1 MRFQESNIYPTEI
14 YLFQV
19 NNSNL
24 NICWYGQKQI
34 ENSVIVQKQ
43 PPEMIYERLFLNISQ
58 YSQKN
63 SVKVTFQLY

>member
-58 YSQKN
+58 YS
-63 SVKVTFQLY
+63 